1 MKRNII
7 ATLLLV
13 FSVLLTFGS
22 AVPTDTIP
30 PLKPPRP
37 PQNTHLAPHV
47 HLNRSEPMMLTNLAI
62 FIRFADEEEFTETI
76 APIDQMFN
84 DTAYQQTSVYNY
96 FNSMTYGKI
105 NYHTIYTNNIQDT
118 AIISYQDAHPRAYY
132 QPHSTSNQE
141 GYTGMG
147 TAILR
152 RNEMLANVMHYVD
165 SLQLVDSTTNLD
177 GNNDGLIDNISFII
191 KGDIDDW
198 DDLLWPQMDFLD
210 TVYSPITLNG
220 KTACAFNLEF
230 AHSGPYFTA
239 NTFCHEMGH
248 SLGLPDL
255 YHYYYYIYVDP
266 VYLWD
271 IMGQNNLQQVSAILK
286 YKFLGVIGEPIEITE
301 DGHYVLNSVTSSDE
315 NNCYFIRSALDPN
328 QWYTIEY
335 RNRDDFMENVP
346 HSGVII
352 GRWYDNANLNDLHYA
367 GNAYFNNT
375 SIPHTYWVFRPNSS
389 TDTDNGILSNAAFG
403 YSNRTAFGPST
414 NPHPYLING
423 TPETSFEITN
433 IQYSGDQASFDVQF
447 LHDGVPTYDKNNVLI
462 YPNPVKDVLNL
473 SLNDVSRV
481 EIYDLL
487 GKIILSDVYPDS
499 IIDVSSFKQGVYIV
513 KIFTNNDCYT
523 EKFIKK

>member
-1 MKRNII
+1 MKK
-7 ATLLLV
+7 
-13 FSVLLTFGS
+13 LLTILLNA
-22 AVPTDTIP
+22 AVIIGFAAPTDTIP

-37 PQNTHLAPHV
+37 PQNAHLAPHV

-118 AIISYQDAHPRAYY
+118 AIISFQDEHPRAYY

-315 NNCYFIRSALDPN
+315 NNCYFIRSALDPA

-335 RNRDDFMENVP
+335 RNSDDFMENVP

-375 SIPHTYWVFRPNSS
+375 SIPHNYWVFRPNSS

-414 NPHPYLING
+414 NPHPYLIDG
-423 TPETSFEITN
+423 TPEASFEITN
-433 IQYSGDQASFDVQF
+433 IQYSGDQASFDVHF
-447 LHDGVPTYDKNNVLI
+447 LPDGVATYDKNNVLV

-487 GKIILSDVYPDS
+487 GKIILSNVHPDS